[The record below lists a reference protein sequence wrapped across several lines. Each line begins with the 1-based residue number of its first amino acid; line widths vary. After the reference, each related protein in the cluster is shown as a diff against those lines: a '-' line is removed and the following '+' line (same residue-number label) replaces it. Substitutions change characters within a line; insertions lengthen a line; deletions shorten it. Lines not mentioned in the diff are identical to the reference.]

1 MKNVLKTLTT
11 ESITNNLL
19 TLIIVVKAE
28 LIDEC
33 EIFSHKVSN
42 LSLIS

>member
-19 TLIIVVKAE
+19 TLIIVVKVE
-28 LIDEC
+28 LIDES